1 MMRGYTRNHAV
12 PFAVHNTAASGPEC
26 ARAEVFFN
34 KIVETP
40 PAFPCSFRLDDKEYK
55 GFGEEFRLEGRQSLA
70 EDLKITECLS
80 FRHIPSGLK
89 ITVFCTLYP
98 QHAACDWTLWFENTG
113 KENSPRIHALN
124 GCDVLLPGTRARI
137 RGILGDARNEAN
149 TPHDGVAGA
158 TYGMNNE
165 PYDRPLP
172 TGMPCEMHPVGGC
185 SCNHEYPYFNI
196 QTTAGNV
203 SVAIG
208 WPGQWRATLLA
219 GRDGVRLTTGQQTL
233 DTVLYPGEAIRT
245 PLTCLLFADGDNE
258 ARRIN
263 LWRRFMMECNMPRKD
278 GVISQPTLSSTATHT
293 GMTCFATE
301 ENQIECIRDL
311 RECGINIDN
320 WWMDAGWHY
329 TSLDGKR
336 KPIVMD
342 DYVFLGDWLPRK
354 EDFPTDMKAISD
366 CMAETGG
373 DTLLWFEPERFSL
386 EYDMLKEDG
395 STLKKEWLLKGYE
408 EAVRPRDDGDLV
420 MPIRF
425 VDLGNPEAENW
436 MFERIAGVLER
447 GGIGIYR
454 EDHNVRPLGF
464 WQATDTPGRQGITEN
479 KYMVGH
485 LRLWDRLREKFGGM
499 IIDSCASGGRRN
511 DIETMRRAVPLHY
524 TDFFIYDM
532 TRQQA
537 VQSAL
542 FTIHPYFKSGYA
554 FEPDKPELF
563 EYNMRS
569 GLTPFTMVNTEPGL
583 YKGEAGERARAYVA
597 EWRAVNQSFY
607 ADYYMLTEWNVDDA
621 APLAY
626 EFIDSV
632 TGEGFVQVY
641 RRPLCDEPVITLPL
655 KGLVPEKKYHL
666 TGYGCEL
673 DLVADGAALAKG
685 LEVLLES
692 APSAATVKIEPAE

>member
-1 MMRGYTRNHAV
+1 MREYTQNRAV
-12 PFAVHNTAASGPEC
+12 PFTVHNTAATPEEC
-26 ARAEVFFN
+26 ARVAAFYDAMIN
-34 KIVETP
+34 TP
-40 PAFPCSFRLDDKEYK
+40 AAFPCSFALDGVEYK
-55 GFGEEFRLEGRQSLA
+55 GLGEMFVPIAHETGNE
-70 EDLKITECLS
+70 ELKLTDTLT
-80 FRHIPSGLK
+80 FRHTSGLL
-89 ITVFCTLYP
+89 VEVQCALYP
-98 QHAACDWTLWFENTG
+98 QHAAVDWTLWFKNDTNA
-113 KENSPRIHALN
+113 NSPRISALN
-124 GCDVLLPGTRARI
+124 GCDTVLPGVRARL
-137 RGILGDARNEAN
+137 RGILGDARNEVYG
-149 TPHDGVAGA
+149 PGDMVSGS

-172 TGMPCEMHPVGGC
+172 MGLPTEMHPVGGC

-208 WPGQWRATLLA
+208 WPGQWKAELQA
-219 GRDGVRLTTGQQTL
+219 GRAGVHLTTGQQTL
-233 DTVLYPGEAIRT
+233 DTFLYPSEAIRT
-245 PLTCLLFADGDNE
+245 PLTCLMFMDGDDD

-263 LWRRFMMECNMPRKD
+263 LWRRFMMECNMPRKG
-278 GVISQPTLSSTATHT
+278 GVISQPTLSSAAIHT

-311 RECGINIDN
+311 RECGIDIDN
-320 WWMDAGWHY
+320 WWMDAGWYY
-329 TSLDGKR
+329 TSLDGKK
-336 KPIVMD
+336 KPAVMD
-342 DYVFLGDWLPRK
+342 DYGFLGDWLPRK
-354 EDFPTDMKAISD
+354 EDFPTDMKAVSD

-386 EYDMLKEDG
+386 ELDQMKDDG
-395 STLKKEWLLKGYE
+395 STVKREWLLHKSE
-408 EAVRPRDDGDLV
+408 NFVRPRENGSIL

-425 VDLGNPEAENW
+425 VDLGIPEAEDW
-436 MFERIAGVLER
+436 MFERISGVLER

-454 EDHNVRPLGF
+454 EDHNIRPLEY
-464 WQATDTPGRQGITEN
+464 WQATDAPDRPGMVEN
-479 KYMVGH
+479 KYITAH
-485 LRLWDRLREKFGGM
+485 LRLWDRLRERFGGM

-511 DIETMRRAVPLHY
+511 DLESMRRAVPLHY

-537 VQSAL
+537 VQSSL
-542 FTIHPYFKSGYA
+542 FTVHPYFKSGYA

-569 GLTPFTMVNTEPGL
+569 GLTPFTMVNTQPGL

-597 EWRAVNQSFY
+597 EWRAVNKSFY

-621 APLAY
+621 SPLAY

-655 KGLVPEKKYHL
+655 KGLQPEKKYHL
-666 TGYGCEL
+666 TGYGCVL

-685 LEVLLES
+685 LEVLLET
-692 APSAATVKIEPAE
+692 APAAATVKIEPAE